1 MSQSRTLFSGM
12 DVHTDAMAVADVAQE
27 HGAAVLSLGT
37 IGTRQCDMDPRLR
50 QRPSKATP
58 LVLVSDAGPCG
69 AWHYRALR
77 TKDAAGWVVAPSLL
91 PKKAGARVQTDRRDA
106 MPRARLAR
114 SGERT
119 AVSVP
124 TGADDAMRALRRAR
138 AETLGDGRPPRSV
151 SPPAY
156 SDTIAATRAGPPGA
170 PPLAG
175 GARQSWVKHQRTT
188 SSCKPRS
195 VP

>member
-138 AETLGDGRPPRSV
+138 AETLGDG
-151 SPPAY
+151 
-156 SDTIAATRAGPPGA
+156 TAATFRLTACLLRHDRRDTGRATWSPA
-170 PPLAG
+170 P
-175 GARQSWVKHQRTT
+175 RRW
-188 SSCKPRS
+188 RS
-195 VP
+195 AVVGQTPAHHLVLQA